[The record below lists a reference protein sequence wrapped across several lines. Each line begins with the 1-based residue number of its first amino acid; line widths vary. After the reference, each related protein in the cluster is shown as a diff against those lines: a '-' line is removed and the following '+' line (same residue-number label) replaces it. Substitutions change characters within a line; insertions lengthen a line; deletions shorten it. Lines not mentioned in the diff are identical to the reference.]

1 MSACNATVINTVD
14 QSGRVNTMKDDS
26 APQKCMLDAD
36 LLREIELLNQQI
48 ALLRSEINVLKTAA
62 EFFYNEHLNQS
73 NS

>member
-14 QSGRVNTMKDDS
+14 QSAKVNTMKDDS
-26 APQKCMLDAD
+26 APHKCTPDAS

-48 ALLRSEINVLKTAA
+48 ALLRSEINVLKAAA

-73 NS
+73 NG

>member
-1 MSACNATVINTVD
+1 
-14 QSGRVNTMKDDS
+14 MKDDS
-26 APQKCMLDAD
+26 APQKCMPDAD

-48 ALLRSEINVLKTAA
+48 ALLRSEINVLKAAA